1 MDCGAMVGLLHP
13 STRDLG
19 FDPWVWRKSP
29 PNGTC
34 SAWSRF
40 SRAPMQA
47 RGGKPILWR
56 KSGLVTLH
64 QDGLSVKGKKN
75 QSLEVQV
82 VKKALK
88 RCSLKYF
95 RLGFTLS
102 SFKVNVR
109 YNTNQQKNP

>member
-1 MDCGAMVGLLHP
+1 MGHAVRGSDLVG
-13 STRDLG
+13 
-19 FDPWVWRKSP
+19 
-29 PNGTC
+29 
-34 SAWSRF
+34 
-40 SRAPMQA
+40 APMQA

-75 QSLEVQV
+75 QSFEVQV

-95 RLGFTLS
+95 HGGPKSALY
-102 SFKVNVR
+102 SFKFQSKCKIQ
-109 YNTNQQKNP
+109 Y